1 MLEQYLLYWD
11 QRRAT
16 NCETTGRVVR
26 PHCVLLVVATL
37 SARSSS
43 ITSYSQ
49 LHFNF
54 SYISLILDASDSES
68 VLQHATTERLP

>member
-16 NCETTGRVVR
+16 NCETTARVVR
-26 PHCVLLVVATL
+26 PHGVLLVVATL

-43 ITSYSQ
+43 ITSQ

>member
-11 QRRAT
+11 QRRAK
-16 NCETTGRVVR
+16 NCETTARVVR
-26 PHCVLLVVATL
+26 PHGVLLVVATL